1 MSNHFITLQQATA
14 MTTLYRAHRES
25 MLIPEMRG
33 RDILFISET
42 FDRDAFDALLAET
55 GAAGLR
61 FYLGMEVNEQVR
73 IIAVATDENDQDI
86 LPDAASLSEP
96 PDGGKI
102 VEIGIKCPPTCP
114 KTTSPLGGT

>member
-1 MSNHFITLQQATA
+1 MSNHFITLPQATA
-14 MTTLYRAHRES
+14 MTTLYRANRES

-42 FDRDAFDALLAET
+42 FDRDAFDTLLAET

-61 FYLGMEVNEQVR
+61 FYLGMEVNEQVC
-73 IIAVATDENDQDI
+73 IIAVATDENDRDI
-86 LPDAASLSEP
+86 LPDTVSLVEP
-96 PDGGKI
+96 PGGGKI

-114 KTTSPLGGT
+114 KTTSPLSGT